1 MTNAGVSHTGSR
13 TRQVVRVYYA
23 IGMMSVGVLALVYG
37 FGVLVAEKPPAWVPS
52 PNGIAYAAGVL
63 MLATGAGLLFERS
76 SRVSIR
82 ILLPFMLLWTLT
94 RVPVPIMEP
103 GREIAWFL
111 VGEIAV
117 PAAGALVLF
126 AWYADLRPGSTL
138 DALTRQY
145 AIPCA
150 RILIGLSVP
159 TFGLSHFFEFA
170 ARTVTLVPPWLPY
183 PKFWA
188 DAMGTAQFLAGLGV
202 LFSIYPRLSAAAE
215 GAMLSVFALL
225 VWVPAVITKP
235 KLPSNWGEFLF
246 TVALAAA
253 CLVVAEGIPAKK
265 IGAPG
270 VPASDV
276 GRRATVDAG

>member
-1 MTNAGVSHTGSR
+1 MTNVHLPDQSDR
-13 TRQVVRVYYA
+13 RRQAVRIYYA

-37 FGVLVAEKPPAWVPS
+37 YAVLVAEKPPAWLPS
-52 PNGIAYAAGVL
+52 PNLIGYAAGIL

-76 SRVSIR
+76 SRLSIR
-82 ILLPFMLLWTLT
+82 ILLPFLLLWTLT
-94 RVPVPIMEP
+94 RVPIPLMDP
-103 GREIAWFL
+103 GREITWFL

-126 AWYADLRPGSTL
+126 AWYAGLTPGSRL
-138 DALTRQY
+138 EALTRQY
-145 AIPCA
+145 AIPLA

-170 ARTVTLVPPWLPY
+170 ARTVTLVPPWLPF

-188 DAMGTAQFLAGLGV
+188 DAMGAAQFLAGLGV

-235 KLPSNWGEFLF
+235 KLPSNWAEFLF
-246 TVALAAA
+246 TVALGAA
-253 CLVVAEGIPAKK
+253 CLVVAEGIPASK
-265 IGAPG
+265 AAG
-270 VPASDV
+270 VPDSGV
-276 GRRATVDAG
+276 GRRAAVDAR